1 MNNMITLLR
10 KVPLFSNLS
19 NKDILLILRAAKRRK
34 YKKDSII
41 FSENTLGKTLFIVI
55 SGQVKIF
62 VEENKRRK
70 ILSYLEQGEFFG
82 ELALLYKNIRSAS
95 AEAMTDCELL
105 ILRQNDF
112 KQILKNNPN
121 IALELIKVLCERL
134 RNADKE
140 IESLSFDSVT
150 SRIARGLIEL
160 SKKYGKPTELGKQL
174 NLIFSKKEIAE
185 YSGTV
190 REVATRVLNHLHKLG
205 YIDFKDR
212 HIIITNE
219 PKLRSLIK

>member
-1 MNNMITLLR
+1 MITLLR

>member
-1 MNNMITLLR
+1 
-10 KVPLFSNLS
+10 
-19 NKDILLILRAAKRRK
+19 LRAAKRGK

-212 HIIITNE
+212 HIVITNE

>member
-70 ILSYLEQGEFFG
+70 ILSYLEHGEFFG

-190 REVATRVLNHLHKLG
+190 REVSTRVLNHLHKLG

-212 HIIITNE
+212 HIVITNE